1 MSRSTWR
8 ERGSRSVL
16 SAAENVNFGE
26 SGLVPVVAQDANT
39 GEVLTLA
46 YANRE
51 ALERTLES
59 GEAHYYSR
67 SRRELWR
74 KGATSGNTQRVVEV
88 RVDCDGDAL
97 LYKVEPRGPACHTGQ
112 KSCFFKA
119 LAGEGVGL
127 ALGGTKE
134 EDDFGAMVREL
145 AGTIAQR
152 HREMPE
158 GSYTAELL
166 RQGRARVAQ
175 KVGEEAVEVVV
186 AALAGERV
194 AEETA
199 DLLYH
204 LLVLLEEQQVG
215 VEDVTRVL
223 RERHG

>member
-1 MSRSTWR
+1 
-8 ERGSRSVL
+8 L

-26 SGLVPVVAQDANT
+26 GGLVPVVAQDAST

-51 ALERTLES
+51 ALQRTLET

-74 KGATSGNTQRVVEV
+74 KGATSGNTQRVAEV

-112 KSCFFKA
+112 KSCFFKT

-127 ALGGTKE
+127 VLGGFDD
-134 EDDFGAMVREL
+134 DDFGAMVREL

-152 HREMPE
+152 HRDMPE
-158 GSYTAELL
+158 GSYTAELFQ
-166 RQGRARVAQ
+166 QGGARVAQ

-186 AALAGERV
+186 AALVGERL

-199 DLLYH
+199 DLVYH
-204 LLVLLEEQQVG
+204 LLVLLEERGVG
-215 VEDVTRVL
+215 VEEVTRVL